1 MELNKKKLLID
12 EKLQI
17 NQAIK
22 LLENSKNNIL
32 FLLKG
37 KKLSGVFQDNDLR
50 RAIIN
55 KKV

>member
-37 KKLSGVFQDNDLR
+37 KKLSEFFK
-50 RAIIN
+50 IMI
-55 KKV
+55 